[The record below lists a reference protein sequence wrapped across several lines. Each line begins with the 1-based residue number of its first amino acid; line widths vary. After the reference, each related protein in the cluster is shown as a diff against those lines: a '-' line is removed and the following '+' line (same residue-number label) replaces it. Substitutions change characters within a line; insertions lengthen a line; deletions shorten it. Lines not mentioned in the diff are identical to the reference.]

1 MKLQEVRK
9 LSLYFFCFFDIKD
22 NEGMYDFKV
31 W

>member
-9 LSLYFFCFFDIKD
+9 LSLFFFFFDIKD
-22 NEGMYDFKV
+22 NEGMYDFKF